1 MCNTLWNISGPRFLY
16 SQNHDRLCHL
26 PFCDDSRLSRQQQQ
40 IFELMSTLL
49 LTAIPPML
57 FTALNASNLA
67 ADNNILVKP
76 VIHLRLDS
84 TNIGD
89 MLGTR
94 FYLRQLVITFV
105 VQLIRLVICRFQLL
119 RKFSTNVI
127 FFEREGS
134 PITSGNLIQNIKTL
148 IG

>member
-1 MCNTLWNISGPRFLY
+1 
-16 SQNHDRLCHL
+16 
-26 PFCDDSRLSRQQQQ
+26 
-40 IFELMSTLL
+40 MSTLL
-49 LTAIPPML
+49 LTPIPPML

-76 VIHLRLDS
+76 VIHLRLGS

-94 FYLRQLVITFV
+94 FYLRQLVIIFV

-134 PITSGNLIQNIKTL
+134 PITSGNLIQNIKAL